1 MLVKLFVVFAF
12 LYMSMSKYYFSFV
25 SHFLRKRW
33 KKFKDFL
40 IFFSLV
46 FRNAASWNTVSYITG
61 ASRVLGTSVIVNT
74 G

>member
-1 MLVKLFVVFAF
+1 MEEVQGLP
-12 LYMSMSKYYFSFV
+12 
-25 SHFLRKRW
+25 
-33 KKFKDFL
+33 D
-40 IFFSLV
+40 FFSLV

>member
-12 LYMSMSKYYFSFV
+12 LYMRMSKYYFSFV

-40 IFFSLV
+40 IFFLLFLEMLPAGIQFLTLQV
-46 FRNAASWNTVSYITG
+46 QVESWAHLS
-61 ASRVLGTSVIVNT
+61 
-74 G
+74 